1 MADTNPSESDSPSK
15 GTSCKRKGKGRKP
28 GLPNYHNDKLIPI
41 IERILPNGSE
51 AWCLVA
57 IAYKE
62 ESDEDTRC
70 TKIDLKRNWLYKLC
84 NNYKKPTGVTGD
96 IEDRINHCIEIDR
109 RIQRSTSSGL
119 LGASSGEDDEDAY
132 LNSASSSS
140 EEASIQEDSQD
151 PYNIMVE
158 EEDEDE
164 DQDPPADIPVTSITV
179 NQGTTKPSPN
189 EESNANK
196 EGNSNVPPPVASG
209 STPCRKS
216 PAASKNSVKSGKSG
230 GKTKH
235 SSNKE

>member
-151 PYNIMVE
+151 PTI
-158 EEDEDE
+158 
-164 DQDPPADIPVTSITV
+164 SW
-179 NQGTTKPSPN
+179 
-189 EESNANK
+189 
-196 EGNSNVPPPVASG
+196 
-209 STPCRKS
+209 
-216 PAASKNSVKSGKSG
+216 
-230 GKTKH
+230 
-235 SSNKE
+235 